1 MKITT
6 KYRALYRLFV
16 STMFC
21 GLACLAFAGRC
32 GAQSLGLAP
41 AQVVEKFKPGVPFQ
55 FDLSTVN
62 TGDAPVDMHVEITD
76 FWYNEKNEKVFSAAG
91 TSPRSAAN
99 WIQFVPDHFEV
110 GAHGTQ
116 KMKAIVTPPADARGG
131 YYATLFVQSKPQLS
145 FPKGDGKGV
154 FTSMRIGCLV
164 LLRAEETE
172 DYKIELSNVKL
183 SPPDEAHGLSVDFDL
198 LNAGNT
204 HVFPVARVAVLD
216 GNCKLVAKAESEEK
230 RFLPGQKNAMHVEWA
245 GKLPAGSY
253 TALLTVAYGEDRIE
267 TQQVPFN
274 VGAKEAGN

>member
-1 MKITT
+1 MTMKQNREIM
-6 KYRALYRLFV
+6 LCLIG
-16 STMFC
+16 
-21 GLACLAFAGRC
+21 GLLCLAALTCQAR
-32 GAQSLGLAP
+32 AQSLGLAP

-62 TGDAPVDMHVEITD
+62 SGDTPVDMHVEITD
-76 FWYNEKNEKVFSAAG
+76 FWYDEKNEKVFSSPG

-110 GAHGTQ
+110 GPHGTQ

-131 YYATLFVQSKPQLS
+131 YYAVLFVQSKPQLS

-164 LLRAEETE
+164 LLRAETTE
-172 DYKIELSNVKL
+172 DYKIELSNVKVT
-183 SPPDEAHGLSVDFDL
+183 PPTETHGLSVDFDL
-198 LNAGNT
+198 LNSSNT

-216 GNCKLVAKAESEEK
+216 TNRKLVAKAESEEK

-245 GKLPAGSY
+245 GKLPSGSY
-253 TALLTVAYGEDRIE
+253 TAVLTVAYGEDRIE
-267 TQQVPFN
+267 TQQVAFS
-274 VGAKEAGN
+274 VSGQ